1 MLELPAMAGRLRE
14 MAAFTTDGWLQT
26 WRGYMDLVLAKFT
39 LNLEI
44 NLERRESRSAA
55 VVGA

>member
-1 MLELPAMAGRLRE
+1 MAGRLRE

-26 WRGYMDLVLAKFT
+26 WRGYMDFFSWAK
-39 LNLEI
+39 LIL
-44 NLERRESRSAA
+44 NLERRLSRSVA